1 MQSEIVRI
9 QSGGCS
15 SQNAIVYIVG
25 LATLT
30 MRKSGN
36 ADPSLAL
43 VLGYDSA
50 KGRAGDVL

>member
-1 MQSEIVRI
+1 MQSEVRI
-9 QSGGCS
+9 QSGVCTL
-15 SQNAIVYIVG
+15 QIRQVYIVG
-25 LATLT
+25 LANLT

>member
-1 MQSEIVRI
+1 MQSEIVKI